1 MLPRRPVLCSIAAA
15 ASLALLPFAASAA
28 SAAMPKAVP
37 LKIDFTLTPA
47 QIDATCKSEIAA
59 AGKRIDAILHARTKR
74 SFKTVAEP
82 LENVIADLGDNLAA
96 QTFLFNVAPD
106 KAVRDASERCNTAQT
121 GYLAELFARPD
132 LFAALNAAAS
142 SHTAHGPAQAKLL
155 EVHLINAKRS
165 GAGLPPAQRKR
176 FVEIAKQIADLE
188 NAYASNLAS
197 DASTITITKEQTAG
211 LKPDLV
217 ARLKP
222 NADGTLAVPV
232 DESTYTQFMAN
243 ASDAGARKDF
253 YIVYNQR
260 GGQKNVELLRKAIA
274 LRDESAKLLG
284 YASWS
289 AYTTADRMAGTP
301 ERVDKFLTTID
312 AALLPL
318 AREQRSKLAQ
328 VKGSSL
334 EEWDRA
340 FYTDVA
346 KKQQFNLD
354 PEAVRQYFPAQHTID
369 AVLAFYSQ
377 MLGLTFTKADDL
389 PKWHPDVVG
398 YRVTDT
404 ASGADRGQFYL
415 DLYPRPGKYGH
426 FANEGPTGR
435 RTLADGTVR
444 PAVNTIVGNWP
455 TPAPGKPSLL
465 SHQDVLVFF
474 HEFGHNVAQ
483 LCADTPYETLNNGY
497 RLDFVEAPS
506 QMLENF
512 VWDPAILKKISANVA
527 TGEPLP
533 DAMIASMNA
542 ARHYNQ
548 AWTSIGSDIFYALVD
563 QRIHAATPPVDT
575 TAIWQ
580 ATKTTYTPDIFVPG
594 TYREASFTHL
604 MGGYEGTYYA
614 YAWAKVYAMDLFT
627 AFQKDGLQNPAV
639 GARYRQDILAPARM
653 LEPDVLVKNFLGR
666 PMSPEA
672 YYADLGI
679 KVDAK

>member
-1 MLPRRPVLCSIAAA
+1 MLLRPTALCTIAVA

-28 SAAMPKAVP
+28 STPRAVP
-37 LKIDFTLTPA
+37 LKIDFSLTPA
-47 QIDATCKSEIAA
+47 QIDATCKSEIEA
-59 AGKRIDAILHARTKR
+59 AGKRVDALLRARSART
-74 SFKTVAEP
+74 FKTVAEP
-82 LENVIADLGDNLAA
+82 LENIVADLGDNLAA

-106 KAVRDASERCNTAQT
+106 KAQRDASEHCNTAQT

-132 LFAALNAAAS
+132 LYAALSAAARS
-142 SHTAHGPAQAKLL
+142 RTARGPAQAKLL
-155 EVHLINAKRS
+155 DVHLINAKRS
-165 GAGLPPAQRKR
+165 GAGLPPEQRKR

-188 NAYASNLAS
+188 NTFASNLSS
-197 DASTITITKEQTAG
+197 DTSSISITKDQTAG

-217 ARLKP
+217 ASLKP

-243 ASDAGARKDF
+243 ASNADARKDF
-253 YIVYNQR
+253 YIVYNKR
-260 GGQKNVELLRKAIA
+260 GGQKNVELLQKAIA

-284 YASWS
+284 YANWS
-289 AYTTADRMAGTP
+289 AYTLADRMAGTP
-301 ERVDKFLTTID
+301 ERVEKFLTTID
-312 AALLPL
+312 AGLMPL
-318 AREQRSKLAQ
+318 ARDQRAKLAA
-328 VKGSSL
+328 VKGSTL

-340 FYTDVA
+340 FYADVA

-369 AVLAFYSQ
+369 AVLAFYSS

-389 PKWHPDVVG
+389 PRWHPDVVG

-404 ASGADRGQFYL
+404 ASGVNRGVFYL

-435 RTLADGTVR
+435 RTMPDGTVR

-474 HEFGHNVAQ
+474 HEFGHNVAA

-548 AWTSIGSDIFYALVD
+548 AWTSIGADIFYALID
-563 QRIHAATPPVDT
+563 QRIHTAVPPVDT

-580 ATKTTYTPDIFVPG
+580 ATKTTYTPDNFVPG

-614 YAWAKVYAMDLFT
+614 YAWAKVYAMDMFT

-639 GARYRQDILAPARM
+639 GARYRKDILAPARM
-653 LEPDVLVKNFLGR
+653 LEPDVLVKSFLGR
-666 PMSPEA
+666 PMSPDA

>member
-1 MLPRRPVLCSIAAA
+1 MLLRQPVLCSIAAA
-15 ASLALLPFAASAA
+15 ASLALLPIAVSAA
-28 SAAMPKAVP
+28 APRTVP
-37 LKIDFTLTPA
+37 LKIDFSLTPA
-47 QIDATCKSEIAA
+47 QIDASCKSEIEA
-59 AGKRIDAILHARTKR
+59 AGKRIDAILHARSART
-74 SFKTVAEP
+74 FKTVAEP

-106 KAVRDASERCNTAQT
+106 KAVRDASERCNTAET
-121 GYLAELFARPD
+121 GYFAELFARPD
-132 LFAALNAAAS
+132 LYAALSAAAK
-142 SHTAHGPAQAKLL
+142 SHTARGPAQTKLL
-155 EVHLINAKRS
+155 DVHLINAKRS
-165 GAGLPPAQRKR
+165 GAGLPPEQRKR
-176 FVEIAKQIADLE
+176 FVEIAKEIADLE
-188 NAYASNLAS
+188 NTFAANLS
-197 DASTITITKEQTAG
+197 GDDTTITITKEQAAG
-211 LKPDLV
+211 LKPDMV
-217 ARLKP
+217 ASLKS
-222 NADGTLAVPV
+222 NADGTLVVPV
-232 DESTYTQFMAN
+232 NESTTIQFMAN
-243 ASDAGARKDF
+243 ASDGEARKAF
-253 YIVYNQR
+253 YIAYYKR

-284 YASWS
+284 YANWS
-289 AYTTADRMAGTP
+289 AYTLADRMAGTP
-301 ERVDKFLTTID
+301 ERVEKFLTTID
-312 AALLPL
+312 AGLMPL
-318 AREQRSKLAQ
+318 ARDQRAKLAA

-340 FYTDVA
+340 FYADVA
-346 KKQQFNLD
+346 RKQQFNLD

-369 AVLAFYSQ
+369 AVLAFYSG
-377 MLGLTFTKADDL
+377 MLGLTFARADDL
-389 PKWHPDVVG
+389 PRWHPDVVG

-404 ASGADRGQFYL
+404 ATGADRGQFYL

-435 RTLADGTVR
+435 RTLPDGTVR

-455 TPAPGKPSLL
+455 MPAPGKPSLL

-474 HEFGHNVAQ
+474 HEFGHNVAA
-483 LCADTPYETLNNGY
+483 LCGDTPYETLNNGY

-512 VWDPAILKKISANVA
+512 VWDPAILKKISSNVA

-533 DAMIASMNA
+533 DSMIASMNA

-548 AWTSIGSDIFYALVD
+548 ALGSISSDIFYALVD
-563 QRIHAATPPVDT
+563 QRYHTAPPPVDT

-580 ATKTTYTPDIFVPG
+580 ATKTTYTPNPFVAG
-594 TYREASFTHL
+594 TYAEASFTHL

-614 YAWAKVYAMDLFT
+614 YAWAKVYAMDMFT

-639 GARYRQDILAPARM
+639 GARYRKDILAPARM

-666 PMSPEA
+666 PMKPDA

-679 KVDAK
+679 KVDAR

>member
-1 MLPRRPVLCSIAAA
+1 MSLRHPFLNAIAAA
-15 ASLALLPFAASAA
+15 ASLVLLPFAASAA
-28 SAAMPKAVP
+28 PAKAVP
-37 LKIDFTLTPA
+37 LKIDFSLTPA
-47 QIDATCKSEIAA
+47 QIDASCKSEIDA
-59 AGKRIDAILHARTKR
+59 AGKRVDAMLHARSART
-74 SFKTVAEP
+74 FKTVAEP
-82 LENVIADLGDNLAA
+82 LENIISDLGDNLAA
-96 QTFLFNVAPD
+96 QVFLFNVAPD
-106 KAVRDASERCNTAQT
+106 KAVRDASERCNTAVA
-121 GYLAELFARPD
+121 GYQAELFARPD
-132 LFAALNAAAS
+132 LYAALAAAAR
-142 SHTAHGPAQAKLL
+142 SHTARGPVQAKLL
-155 EVHLINAKRS
+155 DVHLINAKRS
-165 GAGLPPAQRKR
+165 GAGLPPAQRRR

-188 NAYASNLAS
+188 NAFASNLAS
-197 DASTITITKEQTAG
+197 DASSITITKEQTAG

-217 ARLKP
+217 ASLKP
-222 NADGTLAVPV
+222 NADGTLVVAV

-243 ASDAGARKDF
+243 ASDANARKDF
-253 YIVYNQR
+253 YITYSKR
-260 GGQKNVELLRKAIA
+260 GGQKNVELLEKAIA

-284 YASWS
+284 YANWS

-301 ERVDKFLTTID
+301 ERVEKFLTTID
-312 AALLPL
+312 AGLMPL
-318 AREQRSKLAQ
+318 ARDQRARLAAL
-328 VKGSSL
+328 KGSPL
-334 EEWDRA
+334 DEWDRS
-340 FYTDVA
+340 FYADVA

-369 AVLAFYSQ
+369 AILAFYSS

-389 PKWHPDVVG
+389 PRWHPDVVG

-404 ASGADRGQFYL
+404 ATGADRGAFYL

-435 RTLADGTVR
+435 RTLPDGTLR

-474 HEFGHNVAQ
+474 HEFGHNVAA

-548 AWTSIGSDIFYALVD
+548 AWNSIGSDIFYALVD
-563 QRIHAATPPVDT
+563 QRFHTAPPPVDT

-580 ATKTTYTPDIFVPG
+580 ATKTAYTPDAFVPG

-614 YAWAKVYAMDLFT
+614 YAWAKVYAMDMFT

-639 GARYRQDILAPARM
+639 GARYRKDVLAPARSV
-653 LEPDVLVKNFLGR
+653 EPDVLVKNFLGR
-666 PMSPEA
+666 SMKPDA

-679 KVDAK
+679 KVDTK

>member
-1 MLPRRPVLCSIAAA
+1 MSVRHPLLCSIAAA
-15 ASLALLPFAASAA
+15 ASLVLLSSAA
-28 SAAMPKAVP
+28 DAAPAKTVP
-37 LKIDFTLTPA
+37 LKIDFSLTPA
-47 QIDATCKSEIAA
+47 QIDASCKSEIDA
-59 AGKRIDAILHARTKR
+59 AGKRVDAMLDARSART
-74 SFKTVAEP
+74 FKTVAEP
-82 LENVIADLGDNLAA
+82 LENIISDLGDNLAA

-106 KAVRDASERCNTAQT
+106 KAVRDASERCNTAVS
-121 GYLAELFARPD
+121 GYQAELFARPD
-132 LFAALNAAAS
+132 LYAALAAAAK
-142 SHTAHGPAQAKLL
+142 SHTARGPVQAKLL
-155 EVHLINAKRS
+155 DVHLINAKRS
-165 GAGLPPAQRKR
+165 GAGLPPEQRKR

-197 DASTITITKEQTAG
+197 DTSSITITKEQTAG

-217 ARLKP
+217 ASLKA
-222 NADGTLAVPV
+222 NADGTLVVPT

-243 ASDAGARKDF
+243 ASDAKARKDF
-253 YIVYNQR
+253 YITYSNR
-260 GGQKNVELLRKAIA
+260 GGKKNVELLQQAIA

-284 YASWS
+284 YANWS

-312 AALLPL
+312 AGLMPL
-318 AREQRSKLAQ
+318 ARDQRAKLAAL
-328 VKGSSL
+328 KGSSL
-334 EEWDRA
+334 DEWDRT
-340 FYTDVA
+340 FYADVA

-369 AVLAFYSQ
+369 AILAFYSS

-389 PKWHPDVVG
+389 PRWHPDVVG
-398 YRVTDT
+398 YRVIDT
-404 ASGADRGQFYL
+404 ATGADRGSFYL

-426 FANEGPTGR
+426 FANEGPTAR
-435 RTLADGTVR
+435 RTLPDGTVR

-455 TPAPGKPSLL
+455 IPAPGKPSLL

-474 HEFGHNVAQ
+474 HEFGHNVAA
-483 LCADTPYETLNNGY
+483 LCGDTPYETLNNGY

-533 DAMIASMNA
+533 DAMIASLNA

-548 AWTSIGSDIFYALVD
+548 ALNSIGSDIFYALVD
-563 QRIHAATPPVDT
+563 QRIHTAAPPVDT

-580 ATKTTYTPDIFVPG
+580 ATKTTYTPDAFVPG

-614 YAWAKVYAMDLFT
+614 YAWAKVYAMDMFT
-627 AFQKDGLQNPAV
+627 AFQKGGLQNPAV
-639 GARYRQDILAPARM
+639 GARYRKDILAPARSV
-653 LEPDVLVKNFLGR
+653 EPDVLVKNFLGR
-666 PMSPEA
+666 SMKPDA